1 MLTWILI
8 ALAICLIFGVI
19 QIDQLKKYADTIMI
33 LAKNLFSKAKN
44 EIDKQ
49 IAASKT
55 ENHTQNTTKTETK
68 KETTEE

>member
-44 EIDKQ
+44 EI
-49 IAASKT
+49 